1 MKESSK
7 VIKSPYCDEQVRLCT
22 KKLIENLNHALSN
35 KIAFPVI
42 DGIEYVNT
50 EDIIRIEADGSYSK
64 IFLYDGIKLTT
75 SKSIKK
81 IEEQLKEQS
90 FFRTHKSHIINLKYI
105 KKYNMKKDPEIRMT
119 DGSIVHVSRYK
130 KDDFLKLISKFIN

>member
-1 MKESSK
+1 MKESPK
-7 VIKSPYCDEQVRLCT
+7 VIRSTYNEDELNLCN
-22 KKLIENLNHALSN
+22 KKLIENLNLALSH
-35 KIAFPVI
+35 KIAIPVI

-64 IFLYDGIKLTT
+64 IFLYDGLKLTT

-81 IEEQLKEQS
+81 IGEQLREQS

-105 KKYNMKKDPEIRMT
+105 KKYNVKKDPEIRMT
-119 DGSIVHVSRYK
+119 DGSVVHVSRYK
-130 KDDFLKLISKFIN
+130 KDEFLDLIRKFIN